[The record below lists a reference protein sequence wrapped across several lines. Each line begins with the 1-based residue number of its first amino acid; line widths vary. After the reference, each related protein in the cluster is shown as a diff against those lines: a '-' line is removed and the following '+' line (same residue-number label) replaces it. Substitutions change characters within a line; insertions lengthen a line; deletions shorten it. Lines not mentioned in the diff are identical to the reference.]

1 MQKHKTIMQTFAV
14 TLSAVMLFGTA
25 ANAETMKLTGKGF
38 TDIKGADAEKNS
50 TVTIE
55 IVSDKINISDD
66 SVWSGF
72 TDNGENTA
80 FMGTVRAD
88 ENGVYEFNIFLA
100 ESGKYVV
107 RMGNSGFKAVKE
119 RIADSPK

>member
-1 MQKHKTIMQTFAV
+1 MQKHKTIRRTFAV

-38 TDIKGADAEKNS
+38 TDIKGTDAEKNS

-66 SVWSGF
+66 GVWSGF
-72 TDNGENTA
+72 IDNGENTA
-80 FMGTVRAD
+80 FMGNYISKWIIFLLIFPLMRDTINAD
-88 ENGVYEFNIFLA
+88 EVI
-100 ESGKYVV
+100 
-107 RMGNSGFKAVKE
+107 
-119 RIADSPK
+119 

>member
-1 MQKHKTIMQTFAV
+1 
-14 TLSAVMLFGTA
+14 
-25 ANAETMKLTGKGF
+25 MKLTGKGF
-38 TDIKGADAEKNS
+38 TDIKGTDAEKNS

-66 SVWSGF
+66 SVWSGY

-88 ENGVYEFNIFLA
+88 ENGAYEFNIFLA
-100 ESGKYVV
+100 ESGK
-107 RMGNSGFKAVKE
+107 SSE
-119 RIADSPK
+119 WETADLKR